1 MNENLTKSFETVL
14 NKRAKELAKRVEERA
29 EERSQTLLEF
39 TSMGQR
45 LAVHLH
51 RVTAVARIMEITPI
65 PLVPKHIS
73 GIIRRR
79 GESIALVNLMRFFNA
94 DQEGISDA
102 DFAVIVTGG
111 KRRFALQADDVIGV
125 SAVPTEALKRPQDN
139 FDKAQHAYISWVT
152 LDGLVLLNL
161 DRLVEAK
168 GFVAEKSMV

>member
-1 MNENLTKSFETVL
+1 MNDNRIKSAEPIL
-14 NKRAKELAKRVEERA
+14 NERAIELAKRIEKHA
-29 EERSQTLLEF
+29 EEHTQSLLEF

-51 RVTAVARIMEITPI
+51 RVTAVIRITEITPI

-79 GESIALVNLMRFFNA
+79 GESIALVNLMRFFNS

-111 KRRFALQADDVIGV
+111 KRRFALQADDILGV
-125 SAVPTEALKRPQDN
+125 SSVPTEALKRPQEN
-139 FDKAQHAYISWVT
+139 FDKAQHPYISWVT

-161 DRLVEAK
+161 DKLVEAK